1 MKIRKSHI
9 VFLLFALFYIFYAS
23 LTFAADSNEWNLNSE
38 SCNGDDGITRTMAI
52 PYDNRTVLSAL
63 TKVIGDTAH
72 IKIFS
77 VLSQKDEL
85 WIYDDL
91 IILETMPEVTK
102 LSVYINSPGGEAYAG
117 FAIGDQFKRFKD
129 RFEMEVRASGIVASA
144 AVVIFASFDNRY
156 ASPNTMFM
164 VHEVATTSTNGMN
177 RTDVK
182 NMEEMFD
189 ALTAKYIDILVGVTI
204 KCKEDWEKLLEEET
218 YFFADQAKEWGL
230 VTEVK

>member
-1 MKIRKSHI
+1 
-9 VFLLFALFYIFYAS
+9 
-23 LTFAADSNEWNLNSE
+23 
-38 SCNGDDGITRTMAI
+38 
-52 PYDNRTVLSAL
+52 
-63 TKVIGDTAH
+63 
-72 IKIFS
+72 
-77 VLSQKDEL
+77 
-85 WIYDDL
+85 
-91 IILETMPEVTK
+91 
-102 LSVYINSPGGEAYAG
+102 
-117 FAIGDQFKRFKD
+117 
-129 RFEMEVRASGIVASA
+129 
-144 AVVIFASFDNRY
+144 
-156 ASPNTMFM
+156 MFM